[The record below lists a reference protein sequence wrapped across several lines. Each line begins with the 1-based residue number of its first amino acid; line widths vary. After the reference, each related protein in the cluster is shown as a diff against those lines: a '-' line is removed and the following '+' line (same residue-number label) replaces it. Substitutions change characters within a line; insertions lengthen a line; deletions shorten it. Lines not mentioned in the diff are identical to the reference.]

1 MSVIEIICGV
11 ILIISCIAI
20 IVLCLMQDT
29 KSQDNMSSAITGGNN
44 SSFYQNNTGKTKEAI
59 LGKATKVCAII
70 FFVVTFLAT
79 LLPKLLG

>member
-1 MSVIEIICGV
+1 
-11 ILIISCIAI
+11 
-20 IVLCLMQDT
+20 MQDT

-59 LGKATKVCAII
+59 LGRATKVCAII

-79 LLPKLLG
+79 FLPKVLG